1 MIDSIAILMALYYMH
16 ACAQGVQ
23 VLVTPWT
30 AVHQAPLSMGLV
42 RQEYWSGMPYYSRG
56 SSQPRNR
63 TCISCISCIGRWIL
77 HHCVT
82 WEACI

>member
-1 MIDSIAILMALYYMH
+1 MH
-16 ACAQGVQ
+16 ACAQAVQ

-42 RQEYWSGMPYYSRG
+42 RQEYWSGMGCHTAPGDLPNPGIKSPSLAFPALADG
-56 SSQPRNR
+56 FF
-63 TCISCISCIGRWIL
+63 

-82 WEACI
+82 WEAYI